1 MTCMVVSH
9 ACKSKAFKI
18 CSCNALDIKSTNL
31 ATVKVEHVKMA
42 CHDVIACKTDVGL
55 TE

>member
-1 MTCMVVSH
+1 MSCMVVSH

-31 ATVKVEHVKMA
+31 ATVKVENIKMTGY
-42 CHDVIACKTDVGL
+42 DVIACKTDIGL
-55 TE
+55 IE